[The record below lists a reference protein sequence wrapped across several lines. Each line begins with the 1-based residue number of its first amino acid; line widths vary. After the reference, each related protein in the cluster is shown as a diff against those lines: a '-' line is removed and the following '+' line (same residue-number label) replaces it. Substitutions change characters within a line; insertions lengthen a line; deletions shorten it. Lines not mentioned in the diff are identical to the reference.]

1 MSSARMGVLHGEH
14 VLLGATFEPGFDD
27 LLAVCSYACEKDD
40 AVFFEGAEKDGALLC
55 DLTGCAYVLVSGDGA
70 GALVGTALCGD
81 ELAVGS
87 AAFEGVLTGDGS
99 LISTPLAVRT
109 GDREI
114 VLVDPS
120 CHGEAL
126 VGWLSFLAGAEQGGV
141 RPFAGTLVEPASE
154 MLVALLLAG
163 PAAERVLADY
173 VSSPARLPRPA
184 EVLQAHL
191 DAIPAVLVGIP
202 GADELPR
209 GYLVLVPPARARA
222 LWRSLLSF
230 GEISPVGH
238 ETLRRILCDTV
249 PWGGFLATASPAHVS
264 AGNLKRWH
272 LLREGADFIGARG
285 LVEGSDAADNR

>member
-27 LLAVCSYACEKDD
+27 LLAVSSYACEKTD
-40 AVFFEGAEKDGALLC
+40 AVAPKEAEKDGALLC

-70 GALVGTALCGD
+70 GALVGSALCGE

-99 LISTPLAVRT
+99 LVSAPLAVRT

-120 CHGEAL
+120 GHGEAL
-126 VGWLSFLAGAEQGGV
+126 AGWLSFLSGAERDGV
-141 RPFAGTLVEPASE
+141 CPFAGTAVESASE

-173 VSSPARLPRPA
+173 VSSPERLPRVG
-184 EVLQAHL
+184 EVLQANL

-202 GADELPR
+202 AAGELPR

-222 LWRSLLSF
+222 IWRSLLSF

-238 ETLRRILCDTV
+238 ETLRRVLCDTV
-249 PWGGFLATASPAHVS
+249 PWGGFLATAGPAHLS
-264 AGNLKRWH
+264 ADLLKGWH
-272 LLREGADFIGARG
+272 LLREGANFIGARG
-285 LVEGSDAADNR
+285 LVEGPDPADNM

>member
-1 MSSARMGVLHGEH
+1 MSSVRMGALHGEH

-40 AVFFEGAEKDGALLC
+40 AVFFEGTEKDGALLC

-70 GALVGTALCGD
+70 GALVGSALCGD

-120 CHGEAL
+120 GHGEAL
-126 VGWLSFLAGAEQGGV
+126 AGWLSFLSGAEQDGV
-141 RPFAGTLVEPASE
+141 CPFAGTLVEPASE

-202 GADELPR
+202 GAGELPR

-249 PWGGFLATASPAHVS
+249 PWGGFLAAAGPAHVS
-264 AGNLKRWH
+264 AGHLKRWH